1 MTAEWIFLIALVAIA
16 LLAPKFGVDTRDSA
30 DWRRRP

>member
-1 MTAEWIFLIALVAIA
+1 MTVEWVLLIVLVAIA

-30 DWRRRP
+30 DWQRRP